1 MKVFNSLR
9 LVTGRTSTLIVFSDV
24 STAIAAHPIGREPM
38 LTFTDPK
45 SMTATTN
52 AESTFATTNPESMP
66 QMGSG
71 TA

>member
-1 MKVFNSLR
+1 
-9 LVTGRTSTLIVFSDV
+9 
-24 STAIAAHPIGREPM
+24 M